1 MLVVKNLPARRRKR
15 HGFNPWAEKIPWRRA
30 WQPTQVFLPGESPR
44 TGGWGT
50 TVYRVAQSQTW
61 LKQLSKHTHI
71 LTALVSVSRF
81 PCDRKAWHRFNKQRW
96 RDRERHQNL
105 LIRLVW
111 SHRKGIVLIDLRT
124 RQENFKSLHW
134 SLTWVQPGSDGLNTS
149 SSVLENGSSR
159 GKGGQKYIPGLGWGR
174 VSLWLSGSGSWVNW
188 WSCPL
193 HDLLEPPHL
202 LKGSYS
208 LTRPTFCGVPWALS
222 QVLHQL
228 RSSSGSYLAA
238 LEADNTAAV
247 EEHTREN
254 TDQNDCHRELC
265 SMLRGQLG
273 WEGSLGENAYMYVYG
288 WVPLLSTW
296 NYHNIVNH
304 LYSKIKS

>member
-30 WQPTQVFLPGESPR
+30 WQPTQVFLPGESHR
-44 TGGWGT
+44 QRSLASNSLWVCTEWT
-50 TVYRVAQSQTW
+50 RQRR
-61 LKQLSKHTHI
+61 
-71 LTALVSVSRF
+71 LV
-81 PCDRKAWHRFNKQRW
+81 KAWHRFNKQRW

-265 SMLRGQLG
+265 SMLQGQLG